1 MLKSGRYDF
10 GSLYDIYIDNAFG
23 IVKTTMNGGYTRY
36 NVYDYSTGEVVCD
49 EWFKSVGKPRTFDER
64 KMTPDNNFNFQHDY
78 ERFNTKMFE
87 TDNSTYYCIVDTNLK
102 VTVGRDQ
109 VETAKNVLVFNHDSC
124 YYLFKDCVI
133 GNNFITRI
141 ENSGVYGVV
150 FITLNNGT
158 QVEYNLIKGTNKVV
172 K

>member
-1 MLKSGRYDF
+1 M
-10 GSLYDIYIDNAFG
+10 A
-23 IVKTTMNGGYTRY
+23 
-36 NVYDYSTGEVVCD
+36 
-49 EWFKSVGKPRTFDER
+49 
-64 KMTPDNNFNFQHDY
+64 PDNNFNFQHDY

-158 QVEYNLIKGTNKVV
+158 QIEYNLIKGTNKIV